1 MGDKNITK
9 KIEEAFPER
18 NDAVKNK
25 LFWFEERCVLEN
37 CIKNDKGEPSR
48 EGGENLFSGFMQ
60 NYYCDNNEID
70 GDKIKNAIHKPLD
83 DPDNIENK
91 FYDYLDMQT
100 INEDEVKRFWNDNA
114 KKFINKLNNYREN
127 GTMDNNISGKL
138 LDFAKNINNDGLRYI
153 YELIQNADDCDYK
166 EDNKTINIRIIDS
179 ENSSRIEVSYNEIG
193 MTYSDIIAI
202 TTIGQSNK
210 KRKKKKRIIGE
221 KGIGFKTIFSVCNKA
236 DIHSGNYHFTLSESN
251 FRPEW
256 IDTENREDGT
266 KLTLYL
272 KDKIGDADNSLCKGN
287 TVFDAV
293 LNKYGIDSKN
303 GKIDIEN
310 AFKNCP
316 IMFTNKLTSIE
327 IEYKSDKENNELKV
341 RKIKIERTSASQLED
356 ELTIKY
362 FCYDKNNSEKE
373 EKYQE
378 PFEEN
383 PFECFKVSRDIKL
396 TYEEYTSRYK
406 NIFKDKSEFD
416 NCDKD
421 AITYPIVI
429 LAPKET
435 KDIKMGNIYSY
446 LPTYTNIKA
455 PISVQLPVE
464 LNLDRSCMWINGLRG
479 EQHTPNDLIGDSE
492 DRKTTKWNKR
502 MFEELFVG
510 IYAQKSLMEEF
521 YDTIKKK
528 TDVFNYIPSYKDTNY
543 KLFFNS
549 DKTKTY
555 AKCIEA
561 LNEYCGNEKENVI
574 YKKYE
579 EMKLFQAIPVKCG
592 EIKFCNCKEA
602 LMFDGWITDTFL
614 TEEFLSNEENYTKI
628 KSYVKLDEN
637 NKKKETEEQWQIVKY
652 NAIAEEKMRAFKFK
666 KVEIGERV
674 EFVNYLVQLNRN
686 KVLEKYN
693 EELENKSDYLIYD
706 EDIKKV
712 KMISTLGK
720 NYKQEY
726 RAYESSFLWLNL
738 LGKINIPASEH
749 IAIYKQSN
757 NQIESDS
764 KEQMSVD
771 AIINKILGDQDLIQ
785 SFSQNQLETKNEI
798 WNYIF
803 SKIRTKKG
811 NKIKIECP
819 YQRFVEIMD
828 LMRKLE
834 NSNADQINETSSW
847 YEYTK
852 KILEDKENIEDEEMK
867 KNVITLLNARINPDD
882 NCEDDSKSYREEVK
896 PNV

>member
-9 KIEEAFPER
+9 KIEEAFPGR

-25 LFWFEERCVLEN
+25 LFWLEERCVLEK
-37 CIKNDKGEPSR
+37 CIKNDAKGEPIR
-48 EGGENLFSGFMQ
+48 EGGENLFSEFMQ
-60 NYYCDNNEID
+60 KYYCDNNEIAT
-70 GDKIKNAIHKPLD
+70 DKIKKAIHNPLD
-83 DPDNIENK
+83 NPDNIENK

-114 KKFINKLNNYREN
+114 KIFINKLNNYRAN

-166 EDNKTINIRIIDS
+166 EDNKTINIKIIDS

-210 KRKKKKRIIGE
+210 KRKKKKKIIGE
-221 KGIGFKTIFSVCNKA
+221 KGIGFKTIFSVCDKA
-236 DIHSGNYHFTLSESN
+236 DIHSGNYHFTLSENN

-256 IDTENREDGT
+256 IDTENYESGT
-266 KLTLYL
+266 KLILYL
-272 KDKIGDADNSLCKGN
+272 KSKIGNDINKLCEGKK
-287 TVFDAV
+287 VFCDI
-293 LNKYGIDSKN
+293 LDKYGADGQS
-303 GKIDIEN
+303 GKINIEN

-316 IMFTNKLTSIE
+316 IMFTNKLTGIE
-327 IEYKSDKENNELKV
+327 IEYESYEENNELRV
-341 RKIKIERTSASQLED
+341 RKIKISSTSKSED

-362 FCYDKNNSEKE
+362 FCYDKNSLEK
-373 EKYQE
+373 KGNQKS
-378 PFEEN
+378 FEEN
-383 PFECFKVSRDIKL
+383 SLECFKVSRDIKL

-406 NIFKDKSEFD
+406 NIFKDESEFD
-416 NCDKD
+416 DCDKE

-429 LAPKET
+429 LAPKTTKWIET
-435 KDIKMGNIYSY
+435 GNIYSY

-464 LNLDRSCMWINGLRG
+464 LNLDRSCMWINGLEG
-479 EQHTPNDLIGDSE
+479 EQHTLNDLAGDFE
-492 DRKTTKWNKR
+492 GRKTTKWNKR

-510 IYAQKSLMEEF
+510 IDARKSLIEEF
-521 YDTIKKK
+521 YDTIKEK
-528 TDVFNYIPSYKDTNY
+528 TDVFNYIPSYKDNNHQ
-543 KLFFNS
+543 LFLNS
-549 DKTKTY
+549 DEKYTE
-555 AKCIEA
+555 CIGA
-561 LNEYCGNEKENVI
+561 LNKYCVDEKSKNVI

-579 EMKLFQAIPVKCG
+579 EMKLFQVIPVKCG

-602 LMFDGWITDTFL
+602 LMFDEWITDTFL

-628 KSYVKLDEN
+628 KSYVKLNEN
-637 NKKKETEEQWQIVKY
+637 NKKKETEEQRQIVKY
-652 NAIAEEKMRAFKFK
+652 NAIAEEKMRVAKFK
-666 KVEIGERV
+666 KVEIDEKV
-674 EFVNYLVQLNRN
+674 DFVNYLVQLNRN

-693 EELENKSDYLIYD
+693 EKLENKSDYLIYD

-720 NYKQEY
+720 NDKQEY
-726 RAYESSFLWLNL
+726 RAYESSFLWLKL
-738 LGKINIPASEH
+738 LGKINIPATDH
-749 IAIYKQSN
+749 IAIYKQTN
-757 NQIESDS
+757 NQIKSD
-764 KEQMSVD
+764 KNDHLSVD
-771 AIINKILGDQDLIQ
+771 EIIQKILEIQ
-785 SFSQNQLETKNEI
+785 LFSQNQLEIKNEI

-803 SKIRTKKG
+803 IKICKQEG
-811 NKIKIECP
+811 NKRTIDCP

-834 NSNADQINETSSW
+834 NSNTDLADIHSDQIDETSLW

-852 KILEDKENIEDEEMK
+852 KILEENSEDEEMK
-867 KNVITLLNARINPDD
+867 KNVITLLNDKINPVK
-882 NCEDDSKSYREEVK
+882 NSEDDSKSYREEVK